1 MSRSLASPRLASPRS
16 LLSLLSSAFF
26 FFSLISSCQVRR
38 GLNHVKAGDLG
49 EREKEKEN
57 ARGARSP
64 RPWIK
69 PYNRVRG
76 EEETLTLTL
85 TLL

>member
-1 MSRSLASPRLASPRS
+1 MRPYVALARLASPCVFRSLLS

-49 EREKEKEN
+49 EREKEKEKEQ
-57 ARGARSP
+57 GATP
-64 RPWIK
+64 LDK
-69 PYNRVRG
+69 TV
-76 EEETLTLTL
+76 
-85 TLL
+85 